1 MCFGEGAV
9 FDLLG
14 LDDVAQA
21 VYEEMLKDPA
31 ATADAIAWRLDR
43 PASQVRNAM
52 TQLNRLSLIRPSWQD
67 PGEYRAVEPEVG
79 LKLLLSTQEADLRRR
94 QEEIEAGRL
103 KLERLAAEYAEFSRS
118 RQGTDTE
125 RLGGIDAI
133 RLRIEALAASC
144 SSEIIA
150 FVPGGA
156 QSQANMEASRPLDE
170 SALARGVRMRSVYLE
185 SIGND
190 RPTMEYARW
199 LGDSGAHIRF
209 AAVLPP
215 RMVIYDREVAIVP
228 DDPDATHRG
237 AVVTRS
243 KGVVSALCELFEQV
257 WSTAR
262 PLDYAPWPGDD
273 DGLTL
278 QEQAVLDLLAQ
289 GNADD
294 QVSRRLGISV
304 RTTRRITAGLAH
316 RLGAKSRFQTGA
328 LAALRGWLDP
338 QLPAV

>member
-1 MCFGEGAV
+1 M

-14 LDDVAQA
+14 LDDIAQA

-31 ATADAIAWRLDR
+31 ASAVTIAWRLDR
-43 PASQVRNAM
+43 PAAQVRNAM

-79 LKLLLSTQEADLRRR
+79 LGLLLSTQEADLRRR
-94 QEEIEAGRL
+94 QEEIEASRL
-103 KLERLAAEYAEFSRS
+103 KLELLAAQYAEFSRS
-118 RQGTDTE
+118 REDTGTE
-125 RLGGIDAI
+125 RLSGIDAI
-133 RLRIEALAASC
+133 RLRIEALAACC

-156 QSQANMEASRPLDE
+156 QSRANMEASRPLDE
-170 SALARGVRMRSVYLE
+170 SVLARGVRMRSVYLE
-185 SIGND
+185 SIAND
-190 RPTMEYARW
+190 RPTMEYVRW

-215 RMVIYDREVAIVP
+215 RMVIYDREVAIIP

-237 AVVTRS
+237 ALVTRS

-257 WSTAR
+257 WSAAR
-262 PLDYAPWPGDD
+262 PLDEASWPGDE

-278 QEQAVLDLLAQ
+278 QEHAVLDLLAQ
-289 GNADD
+289 GHADD
-294 QVSRRLGISV
+294 QISRRLGISV

-328 LAALRGWLDP
+328 LAALRGWLDTRR
-338 QLPAV
+338 PAV

>member
-1 MCFGEGAV
+1 M

-14 LDDVAQA
+14 LDDIAQA

-31 ATADAIAWRLDR
+31 ATADAIAWRLGR

-52 TQLNRLSLIRPSWQD
+52 TELNSRSLIRPSWQD

-79 LKLLLSTQEADLRRR
+79 LKLLLSTQEADLHRR
-94 QEEIEAGRL
+94 QEEFEAARL
-103 KLERLAAEYAEFSRS
+103 QLEGLAAEYAEFSRS

-133 RLRIEALAASC
+133 RLRIEALAAGC

-156 QSQANMEASRPLDE
+156 QSPANMEASRPLDE

-190 RPTMEYARW
+190 RATMEYARW

-237 AVVTRS
+237 ALVTRS

-262 PLDYAPWPGDD
+262 PLDYAPWPDD

-289 GNADD
+289 GHADD
-294 QVSRRLGISV
+294 QISRRLGISV

-338 QLPAV
+338 QRPAV